1 MNPKLIFTALATG
14 IVAASLFAA
23 DILPTSEAR
32 RQLAAGAKLVDVRT
46 VEEYQAK
53 HLTNAVNIPVDTIKT
68 GITNCT
74 LNKGQAILLHCRTG
88 RRSGIAENELRSIGY
103 TNVFNIGSYEQAEA
117 VVAPPTK

>member
-1 MNPKLIFTALATG
+1 MNPKLLFTVLAAG

-23 DILPTSEAR
+23 EILPTNEAR
-32 RQLAAGAKLVDVRT
+32 KQLAAGAKLVDVRT

-53 HLTNAVNIPVDTIKT
+53 HLTNAVNIPVDSIKT

-74 LNKGQAILLHCRTG
+74 LNKRQAILLHCRTG
-88 RRSGIAENELRSIGY
+88 RRSGIAEKELRAIGY

-117 VVAPPTK
+117 AVAPAAK